1 MQCSGAEVFDAA
13 LLQELG
19 EILDRELVQERRQ
32 GGDEGCLDARL
43 GGQCE
48 RDFEVLVRPAEAV
61 LAPLLE
67 RPVRTASELDGR
79 SERVRVDSEC
89 LTGHVFGSQRC
100 DCREQLEAALARIA
114 KEGRGV
120 FLYLRQEGRG
130 IGLMNKLRAYALQDQ
145 GLDTVEAN
153 EKLGFKPDQ
162 REYGIGVQILLDL
175 GVRKARI
182 LTNNPHKLVSLYPGL
197 EVVERVPIEVEARAT
212 NRGYLA
218 TKRTKLGHLLSVVS
232 DQE

>member
-1 MQCSGAEVFDAA
+1 RNVTGVQTCALPISGAEVFDAA

-89 LTGHVFGSQRC
+89 PA
-100 DCREQLEAALARIA
+100 EA
-114 KEGRGV
+114 E
-120 FLYLRQEGRG
+120 
-130 IGLMNKLRAYALQDQ
+130 
-145 GLDTVEAN
+145 GLDVGPEA
-153 EKLGFKPDQ
+153 GP
-162 REYGIGVQILLDL
+162 
-175 GVRKARI
+175 
-182 LTNNPHKLVSLYPGL
+182 
-197 EVVERVPIEVEARAT
+197 
-212 NRGYLA
+212 
-218 TKRTKLGHLLSVVS
+218 
-232 DQE
+232 